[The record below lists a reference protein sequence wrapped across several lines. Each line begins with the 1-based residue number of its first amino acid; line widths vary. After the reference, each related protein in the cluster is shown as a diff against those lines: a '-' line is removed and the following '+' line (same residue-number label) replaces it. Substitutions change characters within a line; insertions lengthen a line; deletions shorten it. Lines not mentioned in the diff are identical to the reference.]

1 MATTKWVID
10 AAHSEVLFKV
20 KHLMVTNV
28 TGQFSSFEGTVEAEN
43 DDFSNASIEFTADVN
58 TISTNNEQRD
68 QHLKAA
74 DFFEAEKYPQVKFVS
89 TGFNK
94 KSDED
99 YELTGNLTIKGI
111 TKKVTLKV
119 EFGGIV
125 QDPWGNTKAGFSLNG
140 KINRKNFGLT
150 FHAVTE
156 TGGVLLSDE
165 VKLVA
170 EVQLLKQA
178 ANEQAAA

>member
-28 TGQFSSFEGTVEAEN
+28 TGQFSSFEGAVEAEN
-43 DDFSNASIEFTADVN
+43 DDFSNAKIQFTADVN

-89 TGFNK
+89 TGFKK

-99 YELTGNLTIKGI
+99 YELVGDLTIKGI
-111 TKKVTLKV
+111 TKQVTLKV
-119 EFGGIV
+119 EFSGIV

-140 KINRKNFGLT
+140 KINRKDFGLT

-156 TGGVLLSDE
+156 TGGVLLSDD
-165 VKLVA
+165 VKLLA
-170 EVQLLKQA
+170 EVQLQKQA
-178 ANEQAAA
+178 ESTQVAA

>member
-43 DDFSNASIEFTADVN
+43 DDFSNAKIQFTADVN
-58 TISTNNEQRD
+58 SISTNNEQRD

-74 DFFEAEKYPQVKFVS
+74 DFFEADKYPEVKFIS
-89 TGFNK
+89 TGFKK
-94 KSDED
+94 KSNED
-99 YELTGNLTIKGI
+99 YELAGDLTIKGI
-111 TKKVTLKV
+111 TKQVTLKV
-119 EFGGIV
+119 EFSGIV

-140 KINRKNFGLT
+140 KINRKDFGLT

-165 VKLVA
+165 VKLLA
-170 EVQLLKQA
+170 EVQLQKQA
-178 ANEQAAA
+178 EAAQAA

>member
-1 MATTKWVID
+1 MARTKWVID

-28 TGQFSSFEGTVEAEN
+28 TGQFSSFEGAVEA
-43 DDFSNASIEFTADVN
+43 DDDQFTNASIQFTADVHS
-58 TISTNNEQRD
+58 ISTNNEQRD

-74 DFFEAEKYPQVKFVS
+74 DFFEVDKFPQVKFVS
-89 TGFNK
+89 TSFSK

-99 YELTGNLTIKGI
+99 YELTGDLTIKGI
-111 TKKVTLKV
+111 TKTVVLKV
-119 EFGGIV
+119 EFSGIV

-140 KINRKNFGLT
+140 KINRKDFGLT
-150 FHAVTE
+150 FNAVTE

-165 VKLVA
+165 VKLLA
-170 EVQLLKQA
+170 EVQLLKQVEA
-178 ANEQAAA
+178 VQAA

>member
-43 DDFSNASIEFTADVN
+43 DDFSNAKIQFTADVN
-58 TISTNNEQRD
+58 SISTNNEQRD

-74 DFFEAEKYPQVKFVS
+74 DFFEADKYPEVKFIS
-89 TGFNK
+89 TGFKK
-94 KSDED
+94 KSNED
-99 YELTGNLTIKGI
+99 YELAGDLTIKGI
-111 TKKVTLKV
+111 TKQVTLKV
-119 EFGGIV
+119 EFSGIV

-140 KINRKNFGLT
+140 KVNRKDFGLT

-165 VKLVA
+165 VKLLA
-170 EVQLLKQA
+170 EVQLQKQA
-178 ANEQAAA
+178 EAAQAA

>member
-1 MATTKWVID
+1 MATTNWVID

-28 TGQFSSFEGTVEAEN
+28 TGQFSSFEGKVEA
-43 DDFSNASIEFTADVN
+43 DDDNFSNASIQFTADVN
-58 TISTNNEQRD
+58 SISTNNEQRD

-74 DFFEAEKYPQVKFVS
+74 DFFEADKFPQVKFVS
-89 TGFNK
+89 TAFRK
-94 KSDED
+94 KLDED
-99 YELTGNLTIKGI
+99 YELVGDLTIKGI
-111 TKKVTLKV
+111 TKQISLKV
-119 EFGGIV
+119 EFSGMV

-140 KINRKNFGLT
+140 RINRKDFGLT

-165 VKLVA
+165 VKLLA
-170 EVQLLKQA
+170 EVQLLKQVEA
-178 ANEQAAA
+178 VQAA

>member
-10 AAHSEVLFKV
+10 AAHSEVLFKI

-43 DDFSNASIEFTADVN
+43 DDFSNAKIQFTADVN
-58 TISTNNEQRD
+58 SISTNNEQRD

-74 DFFEAEKYPQVKFVS
+74 DFFEADKYPEVKFIS
-89 TGFNK
+89 TGFKK
-94 KSDED
+94 KSNED
-99 YELTGNLTIKGI
+99 YELAGDLTIKGI
-111 TKKVTLKV
+111 TKQVMLKV
-119 EFGGIV
+119 EFSGIV

-140 KINRKNFGLT
+140 KINRKDFGLT

-165 VKLVA
+165 VKLLA
-170 EVQLLKQA
+170 EVQLQKQA
-178 ANEQAAA
+178 EAAQAA

>member
-43 DDFSNASIEFTADVN
+43 DDFSNAKIQFTADVN
-58 TISTNNEQRD
+58 SISTNNEQRD

-74 DFFEAEKYPQVKFVS
+74 DFFEADKYPEVKFVS
-89 TGFNK
+89 TGFKK
-94 KSDED
+94 KSNED
-99 YELTGNLTIKGI
+99 YELAGDLTIKGI
-111 TKKVTLKV
+111 TKQVTLKV
-119 EFGGIV
+119 EFSGIV

-140 KINRKNFGLT
+140 KINRKDFGLT

-165 VKLVA
+165 VKLLA
-170 EVQLLKQA
+170 EVQLQKQA
-178 ANEQAAA
+178 EAAQAA

>member
-1 MATTKWVID
+1 MANTKWIID

-43 DDFSNASIEFTADVN
+43 DDFSNATIQFTADVHS
-58 TISTNNEQRD
+58 ISTNNEQRD
-68 QHLKAA
+68 QHLKTA

-89 TGFNK
+89 TGFKK

-99 YELTGNLTIKGI
+99 YELTGDLTIKGI
-111 TKKVTLKV
+111 TQQVSLKV
-119 EFGGIV
+119 EFSGIV

-140 KINRKNFGLT
+140 KINRKDFGLT
-150 FHAVTE
+150 FNAVTE

-165 VKLVA
+165 VKLLA
-170 EVQLLKQA
+170 EVQLQKQA
-178 ANEQAAA
+178 EVAQAA

>member
-43 DDFSNASIEFTADVN
+43 DDFSNAKIQFTADVN
-58 TISTNNEQRD
+58 SISTNNEQRD

-74 DFFEAEKYPQVKFVS
+74 DFFEADKYHEVKFVS
-89 TGFNK
+89 NGFKK
-94 KSDED
+94 KSNED
-99 YELTGNLTIKGI
+99 YELAGDLTIKGI
-111 TKKVTLKV
+111 AKQVTLKV
-119 EFGGIV
+119 EFSGIV

-140 KINRKNFGLT
+140 KVNRKDFGLT

-165 VKLVA
+165 VKLLA
-170 EVQLLKQA
+170 EVQLQKQA
-178 ANEQAAA
+178 EAAQAA